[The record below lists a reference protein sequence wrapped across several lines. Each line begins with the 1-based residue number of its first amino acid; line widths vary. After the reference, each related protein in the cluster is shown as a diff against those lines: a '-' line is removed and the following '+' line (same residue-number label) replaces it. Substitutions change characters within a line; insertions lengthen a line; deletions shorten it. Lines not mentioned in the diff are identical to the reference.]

1 MKKKLLSLLLALVLI
16 SGLSVPS
23 LAAGGFAD
31 VDANAYYAEAVD
43 WAVENGVTSGTSAT
57 TFSPEKTC
65 TRGQIAVFIWRSKG
79 SPEPELDSERGWTYY
94 VPDVP
99 DGAYYSSAARWITR
113 QMNYYLVS
121 NDEPIPFRPNDPC
134 TRLEAV
140 ELLHSVY
147 GYEAVKSNFTD
158 VSDSDAVDWAA
169 SWGITSGTSETTFS
183 PNNTCTRGQIVTFL
197 HRAVQQPVIDIEKL
211 VGVYVF
217 ESNPDYELTVEY
229 VQPRIRIVLKNL
241 KYDKVSLTA
250 GLSTSANSA
259 YTDDLRVI
267 FYPDYLIYE
276 NEGSSLSGKYI
287 LKANA

>member
-23 LAAGGFAD
+23 LAAGGFSD

-79 SPEPELDSERGWTYY
+79 SPEPELDSERGWAYY
-94 VPDVP
+94 IPDVP
-99 DGAYYSSAARWITR
+99 DGAYYSSAARWITQ

-140 ELLHSVY
+140 EFLHSVY

-197 HRAVQQPVIDIEKL
+197 HRAVQQPAMDVEKL

-287 LKANA
+287 KANA